1 MSCELWRAQ
10 LVLMAAKTL
19 WSLRNVTGQTLRS
32 HHVHEAGVTQQTS
45 EIDSAQP
52 CSLREQR
59 QVHVNTVLSGSREF
73 DHPASS
79 HRTGRVHLLLCDLQ
93 IGFVGV
99 VIWVELQ
106 SLLIVTDCF
115 CVFVEAGQSQTET
128 QDDTSG
134 PETAE
139 NRTQGASRFSF
150 FVLWCCMFVYLNN
163 CRLLYNWL

>member
-1 MSCELWRAQ
+1 MIR
-10 LVLMAAKTL
+10 
-19 WSLRNVTGQTLRS
+19 
-32 HHVHEAGVTQQTS
+32 
-45 EIDSAQP
+45 
-52 CSLREQR
+52 
-59 QVHVNTVLSGSREF
+59 
-73 DHPASS
+73 HPASS

-128 QDDTSG
+128 QDDKSG

-139 NRTQGASRFSF
+139 KQNARSF
-150 FVLWCCMFVYLNN
+150 QLFILHALMLHVC
-163 CRLLYNWL
+163 LLKQLQTPV